1 MQGDRYSKGTLLA
14 TYAELLDVYLRDPDP
29 ESLRALREAILE
41 APNFRPDLEITEMI
55 APMMSVGDYA
65 GAVAAVHGLMP
76 GAIFSPSA
84 HAALADAQRG
94 LGNPEQAQRE
104 SILAQA
110 ALDSI
115 ISTGDGTES
124 DPWSVLR
131 TSDAYDVVLAS
142 GKTPRSQVAVGNLD
156 RIVCTDSTVW
166 FFEITT
172 ELARS

>member
-1 MQGDRYSKGTLLA
+1 MA
-14 TYAELLDVYLRDPDP
+14 TYAELLDNNLRDPGP

-41 APNFRPDLEITEMI
+41 APNFRPDLEITEMV

-94 LGNPEQAQRE
+94 LGNFEQAQRE
-104 SILAQA
+104 AALAQA

-115 ISTGDGTES
+115 ISTGEGTEAA
-124 DPWSVLR
+124 PWSVLR

-142 GKTPRSQVAVGNLD
+142 GKTPRSQVAVGKLD

-166 FFEITT
+166 FFDTST
-172 ELARS
+172 ALART

>member
-1 MQGDRYSKGTLLA
+1 MA
-14 TYAELLDVYLRDPDP
+14 TYAELLDVYLREPNP

-65 GAVAAVHGLMP
+65 GAIAAVHGLMP

-94 LGNPEQAQRE
+94 LGNLEQAQRE
-104 SILAQA
+104 SILAQS

-115 ISTGDGTES
+115 ISTGEGTES
-124 DPWSVLR
+124 EPWSVMR

-142 GKTPRSQVAVGNLD
+142 GKTPRSQVAVGKLD

-166 FFEITT
+166 FFDTSNDY
-172 ELARS
+172 ARA

>member
-1 MQGDRYSKGTLLA
+1 MA
-14 TYAELLDVYLRDPDP
+14 TYAELLDAYLREPAP
-29 ESLRALREAILE
+29 EPLRALREAILE

-55 APMMSVGDYA
+55 APMMAAGDYA
-65 GAVAAVHGLMP
+65 GAVSAIHGLMP

-94 LGNPEQAQRE
+94 LGNQEQAQRE

-115 ISTGDGTES
+115 ISTGEGTEAA
-124 DPWSVLR
+124 PWSVLR

-142 GKTPRSQVAVGNLD
+142 GKTPRSQVAVGKLD

-166 FFEITT
+166 FFDTSA
-172 ELARS
+172 ELAGA